1 MTHPQSSDPSHIQFD
16 SLCADVE
23 DYEPLPELVP
33 GPADTT
39 PMLAAQEHEQA
50 IDAEILAG
58 LVSP

>member
-1 MTHPQSSDPSHIQFD
+1 MTDPQPSNDHSQFD

-39 PMLAAQEHEQA
+39 PSLHAQDHEHT

>member
-1 MTHPQSSDPSHIQFD
+1 MTGLNPDEPVPFET
-16 SLCADVE
+16 LCAEVE

-39 PMLAAQEHEQA
+39 PSLRAQNHEDS
-50 IDAEILAG
+50 IHEEILAG